1 MIRRF
6 FLKRLKNY
14 FTILMIPTLVL
25 FVFIL
30 FMTANSRIH
39 SINAT
44 SQNAL
49 ENMDETFDLI
59 TANCFYQQDLMTLNP
74 QLSLSLRKI
83 FLFKTSNYS
92 DYVFLNSMQTILNS
106 AAKSHPFIQSIYLF
120 LNQYDSFFSSNKG
133 ICSLQSYYDI
143 SWYDIYT
150 QLPDNVTYY
159 IVPRRIPASGNSGAI
174 DVMTIYQKMSYLDG
188 IIVANIP
195 IDTFLSNMK
204 NIFPV
209 WENYFFILNADNDIL
224 ISNADM
230 GGTSADF
237 VDYFQKTQPFSKKGS
252 WTIVNGTI
260 FMKNTIHNDNYGL
273 TFVLMTPLSAVIQNI
288 MNDLTWPLIIII
300 ANSILVF
307 ILSLTTTK
315 SNFSQIQYV
324 IDLFDDAEKG
334 ILPTNDSHKQNVE
347 NEYDLILNNVIRLF
361 LNTTFLNSQLAEQKY
376 KKQVAELRSL
386 QLQINPHFMVN
397 TLQTLNFEVY
407 KELKKPTPA
416 NTIIENLSD
425 ILKYSL
431 APVNAPVTVADE
443 LKNIRKYVQIQKYRF
458 PDRFVVYED
467 AEDEIMSLPFK
478 RLILQPLVENSIT
491 HGLRPASGY
500 GYIKIRIFVRNN
512 EIHVSVIDNGIGMS
526 HLKLKSLRESLS
538 QDTSTGCIGL
548 DNVNKRLILNY
559 GTESRLRILSH
570 EGLGTSISF
579 SIPIQEPS
587 DSLTF

>member
-1 MIRRF
+1 MIRKF

-14 FTILMIPTLVL
+14 FTILMIPAFVL
-25 FVFIL
+25 FIFIL

-39 SINAT
+39 SIRAT

-49 ENMDETFDLI
+49 ENMDDTFDLI

-120 LNQYDSFFSSNKG
+120 LNQHDSFFSSNKG
-133 ICSLQSYYDI
+133 ICSLQNYYDT

-150 QLPDNVTYY
+150 QLPEDVTCY
-159 IVPRRIPASGNSGAI
+159 IVPRQIPASGNSGAI

-195 IDTFLSNMK
+195 IDTFLNNIKS
-204 NIFPV
+204 IFPA
-209 WENYFFILNADNDIL
+209 WENYFFILNMDNDIL
-224 ISNADM
+224 ISNMEMSD
-230 GGTSADF
+230 TSADF
-237 VDYFQKTQPFSKKGS
+237 AGYFQNMQQFSKKS
-252 WTIVNGTI
+252 NWAIVNGNI

-273 TFVLMTPLSAVIQNI
+273 TFVLMTPLSAVIQNT
-288 MNDLTWPLIIII
+288 MTDLTWPLIIII

-334 ILPTNDSHKQNVE
+334 IFPTDDSPKQNVE
-347 NEYDLILNNVIRLF
+347 SEYDLILNNVIRLF

-376 KKQVAELRSL
+376 KKQVAELSAL

-407 KELKKPTPA
+407 KEVKKPTPV

-431 APVNAPVTVADE
+431 APVNVPVTISDE
-443 LKNIRKYVQIQKYRF
+443 LENIHKYIQIQKYRF

-467 AEDEIMSLPFK
+467 AEDEIMPLPFK

-491 HGLRPASGY
+491 HGLRPASDY
-500 GYIKIRIFVRNN
+500 SYIKIRIFVRNN
-512 EIHVSVIDNGIGMS
+512 KIHVSVIDNGIGMS
-526 HLKLKSLRESLS
+526 RQKLKSLRENLS
-538 QDTSTGCIGL
+538 QDTSAGRIGL

-559 GTESRLRILSH
+559 GDESRLRILSH
-570 EGLGTSISF
+570 EGLGTAISF
-579 SIPIQEPS
+579 SIPIQKNS
-587 DSLTF
+587 DPLSF

>member
-14 FTILMIPTLVL
+14 FTILMIPAFVL

-30 FMTANSRIH
+30 FMTASSRIH
-39 SINAT
+39 NIHTA

-92 DYVFLNSMQTILNS
+92 DYVFLNSMQTILDS

-133 ICSLQSYYDI
+133 ICSLQNYYDT

-150 QLPDNVTYY
+150 QLPDDITYY
-159 IVPRRIPASGNSGAI
+159 IVPRRIPASGNAGAI
-174 DVMTIYQKMSYLDG
+174 DVMTIYQKMSYIDG

-204 NIFPV
+204 SISPA

-224 ISNADM
+224 ISNTDTEGA
-230 GGTSADF
+230 SADF
-237 VDYFQKTQPFSKKGS
+237 TGYFQTTPQFSRKGI
-252 WTIVNGTI
+252 WEVVNGDIFMRNTI
-260 FMKNTIHNDNYGL
+260 FNDHYGL
-273 TFVLMTPLSAVIQNI
+273 TFVLMTPLSTVIQNI
-288 MNDLTWPLIIII
+288 LNDLTWPLIIII

-334 ILPTNDSHKQNVE
+334 IFPTNDSPKQDVE
-347 NEYDLILNNVIRLF
+347 SEYDLILNNVIRLF

-376 KKQVAELRSL
+376 KKQVAELSSL

-397 TLQTLNFEVY
+397 TLQTLDFEVY
-407 KELKKPTPA
+407 KEVKKPTPV
-416 NTIIENLSD
+416 NTIIKNLSD

-431 APVNAPVTVADE
+431 APVDVPVTIDDE

-478 RLILQPLVENSIT
+478 RLILQPLIENSIT
-491 HGLRPASGY
+491 HGLRPVSGY

-512 EIHVSVIDNGIGMS
+512 RIRVSVIDNGVGMS
-526 HLKLKSLRESLS
+526 RLKLKSLRENLS
-538 QDTSTGCIGL
+538 QDTSAGRIGL

-559 GTESRLRILSH
+559 GVESRLRILSH
-570 EGLGTSISF
+570 EGLGTAISF
-579 SIPIQEPS
+579 SIPISDISEPL
-587 DSLTF
+587 SL